1 VNKKT
6 HIAVAIT
13 IILGLLAVLMIAA
26 MPMASVSAQVTAS
39 CTATMTHTPYP
50 FATTTPGPTI
60 TPMPTCPTGPIA
72 PNWLDMSC
80 PQATTIYSSSNCIL
94 DPVTHEV
101 ISCSGNNPFSTM
113 DIVPPDLLGWLTK
126 IKDTI
131 QKVADVA
138 TKIREWY
145 DLILVS
151 IDTRTNNL
159 VLRIRT
165 LSPFPFARGAMIMF
179 ADFEWLGIIGVWLVI
194 AMIDIAVITIIR
206 FIISMWGIVQRIIDL
221 IKLIPF
227 I

>member
-1 VNKKT
+1 MNKKIRISMT
-6 HIAVAIT
+6 AIAA
-13 IILGLLAVLMIAA
+13 LGLLAVLMIAA
-26 MPMASVSAQVTAS
+26 MPIASVSAQVTAS

-80 PQATTIYSSSNCIL
+80 PYATTIYSSANCIL

-101 ISCSGNNPFSTM
+101 ISCSGNAPVTQMNNTWDFVDPSNEIKEALQSAI
-113 DIVPPDLLGWLTK
+113 DITTSIGGWFDL
-126 IKDTI
+126 
-131 QKVADVA
+131 A
-138 TKIREWY
+138 
-145 DLILVS
+145 LIS
-151 IDTRTNNL
+151 INTQTNKL

-194 AMIDIAVITIIR
+194 AAIDIAAITAIR
-206 FIISMWGIVQRIIDL
+206 FVVSMWGIVQRVIDL